1 MTLRASA
8 GAQVDALR
16 DRFRVQR
23 WIVRVGGPGT
33 WLVVGLAA
41 LRAVAAVIAVAFAL
55 VMRACIDQAVAGS
68 SQGFSAAVCA
78 FGVLLATQVGV
89 LCTCRALSEAAQA
102 TLENRF
108 RQQALAAMLEGDFGL
123 ASRRHTGDVSARMTS
138 DARVVAEG
146 ATGALP
152 EAASSITRL
161 LGSLAVMG
169 MLAPLL
175 AAVLVAVG
183 CLVGAVS
190 LALRSHQKK
199 LHRCVQEAESSVRC
213 YVQECLESLLMVRSF
228 GCERKVIGQSR
239 RVMDEHL
246 SSRMR
251 KMAFSNACSTGL
263 SAAMQGGY
271 LLCFAW
277 CGWGLL
283 NGSVSYGTMMA
294 VVQLTGQV
302 QAPFAGLGSLF
313 SRYAS
318 MLASAERLMEL
329 DQAVGRFS
337 CAGGAYPGGRDSV
350 AVPASSLESFGFDK
364 AFFRYDQD
372 GAREA
377 LCDCSFDVHAGE
389 VVALVGESGAGKST
403 AMRLLLGAYQPDEGS
418 AYVRA
423 EGRRI
428 SASSVRPGL
437 FAYVPQGNCLLSG
450 TAREVV
456 AFADGDGAPDDARVR
471 DALYAACA
479 DEFVDGLPG
488 GLDAR
493 LGERGAALSEG
504 QRQRL
509 AVARAVYSGAPV
521 LLLDEATSA
530 LDTACEERMIRRLRE
545 LPDRTVLMA
554 THRGRAVALC
564 DRVVQV
570 GGRVSTE
577 GCPNLE
583 RRKSL

>member
-213 YVQECLESLLMVRSF
+213 YVQE
-228 GCERKVIGQSR
+228 
-239 RVMDEHL
+239 
-246 SSRMR
+246 
-251 KMAFSNACSTGL
+251 
-263 SAAMQGGY
+263 
-271 LLCFAW
+271 
-277 CGWGLL
+277 
-283 NGSVSYGTMMA
+283 
-294 VVQLTGQV
+294 
-302 QAPFAGLGSLF
+302 
-313 SRYAS
+313 
-318 MLASAERLMEL
+318 
-329 DQAVGRFS
+329 
-337 CAGGAYPGGRDSV
+337 
-350 AVPASSLESFGFDK
+350 
-364 AFFRYDQD
+364 
-372 GAREA
+372 
-377 LCDCSFDVHAGE
+377 
-389 VVALVGESGAGKST
+389 
-403 AMRLLLGAYQPDEGS
+403 
-418 AYVRA
+418 
-423 EGRRI
+423 
-428 SASSVRPGL
+428 
-437 FAYVPQGNCLLSG
+437 
-450 TAREVV
+450 
-456 AFADGDGAPDDARVR
+456 
-471 DALYAACA
+471 
-479 DEFVDGLPG
+479 
-488 GLDAR
+488 
-493 LGERGAALSEG
+493 
-504 QRQRL
+504 
-509 AVARAVYSGAPV
+509 
-521 LLLDEATSA
+521 
-530 LDTACEERMIRRLRE
+530 
-545 LPDRTVLMA
+545 
-554 THRGRAVALC
+554 
-564 DRVVQV
+564 
-570 GGRVSTE
+570 
-577 GCPNLE
+577 
-583 RRKSL
+583 

>member
-1 MTLRASA
+1 MVSHASA
-8 GAQVDALR
+8 GAWADALR
-16 DRFRVQR
+16 GRFRVQR
-23 WIVRVGGPGT
+23 WIVHVGGPGI
-33 WLVVGLAA
+33 WLVAGLAA
-41 LRAVAAVIAVAFAL
+41 LRAVAAAIAVSFAL

-68 SQGFSAAVCA
+68 SQGFAAAVCA

-89 LCTCRALSEAAQA
+89 LCACRALSEVAQA

-108 RQQALAAMLEGDFGL
+108 RQQVLAAVLEGDFGS
-123 ASRRHTGDVSARMTS
+123 AAQRHTGDVSARMTS

-152 EAASSITRL
+152 EAVSSMVRL

-175 AAVLVAVG
+175 AAVLAVVG
-183 CLVGAVS
+183 CLVGVLS
-190 LALRSHQKK
+190 LALRSRQKK
-199 LHRCVQEAESSVRC
+199 LHRRVQEAESSVRC

-228 GCERKVIGQSR
+228 GCERKVLDQSR
-239 RVMDEHL
+239 QVMGEHRRA
-246 SSRMR
+246 RMR
-251 KMAFSNACSTGL
+251 KMAFSNTCSTGL

-271 LLCFAW
+271 LLCFTW

-283 NGSVSYGTMMA
+283 HGSVSYGTMMA
-294 VVQLTGQV
+294 IVQLTGQV
-302 QAPFAGLGSLF
+302 QAPFAGMGSLF

-329 DQAVGRFS
+329 DRD
-337 CAGGAYPGGRDSV
+337 GGRSVRAGEEPRLGCDSV
-350 AVPASSLESFGFDK
+350 MVPTSSLESFGLDGVS
-364 AFFRYDQD
+364 FRYDRN
-372 GAREA
+372 GTCEA
-377 LCDCSFDVHAGE
+377 LRACSFDVRAGE
-389 VVALVGESGAGKST
+389 VAALVGRSGAGKST
-403 AMRLLLGAYQPDEGS
+403 AMRLLLGAYRPDEGS
-418 AYVRA
+418 AYICA
-423 EGRRI
+423 AGRRI
-428 SASSVRPGL
+428 PASLVRPGL

-450 TAREVV
+450 TVREVV
-456 AFADGDGAPDDARVR
+456 AFAGKDDVPDDARVR
-471 DALYAACA
+471 DALHAACA

-530 LDTACEERMIRRLRE
+530 LDAACEERMIRRLRD
-545 LPDRTVLMA
+545 LPNRTVLMA
-554 THRGRAVALC
+554 THRGKAVALC
-564 DRVVQV
+564 DRAVQV
-570 GGRVSTE
+570 GDRAPGQD
-577 GCPNLE
+577 CADLE